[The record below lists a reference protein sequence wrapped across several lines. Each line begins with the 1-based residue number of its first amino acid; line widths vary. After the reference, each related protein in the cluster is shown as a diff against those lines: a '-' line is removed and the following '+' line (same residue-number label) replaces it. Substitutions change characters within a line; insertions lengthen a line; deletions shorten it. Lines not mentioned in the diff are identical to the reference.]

1 MTSVDNRVSVNE
13 SVHRFMHTHEYHVSI
28 TTVMVCAYVKENLQ
42 YSNTREEV
50 NKALKNLKKI
60 IGTDYIAKSNKK
72 TTPVRMV
79 K

>member
-1 MTSVDNRVSVNE
+1 
-13 SVHRFMHTHEYHVSI
+13 
-28 TTVMVCAYVKENLQ
+28 MVCAYVKENLQ